1 VAKIRP
7 VLAAVVRLIPNV
19 KAVWPTA
26 TPRQPNPAIGSKSLH
41 RSLLSG
47 SRIRSTPYMRR
58 PPTTNRKAT
67 MVSAGREMAANLVAA

>member
-1 VAKIRP
+1 MRP
-7 VLAAVVRLIPNV
+7 VLAAVVRLRPNV

-26 TPRQPNPAIGSKSLH
+26 IPRQPSPTVGSSSPR

-47 SRIRSTPYMRR
+47 SRIRSTPYIRS

-67 MVSAGREMAANLVAA
+67 TESGGIDMAASLVAA